1 MGSCGLFYSFP
12 RLKPRASH
20 WINSDLKFYI
30 WDIQKCGFTLFG
42 QLRKENL
49 FLDKTIRQKLF
60 SHIRENAL
68 AKNIHID
75 FINGH
80 IDHIHILV
88 SLNAD
93 QTIANIIQLIKGESS
108 YWINKNKL
116 MPQKFEWQDDYF
128 AVSVSE
134 SGINSVREYIKNQEE
149 HHKKKTFQQEY
160 DEFMERYGFALLQR
174 SPA

>member
-1 MGSCGLFYSFP
+1 MGYVKMWAHLVWATKKREPVLG
-12 RLKPRASH
+12 KN
-20 WINSDLKFYI
+20 I
-30 WDIQKCGFTLFG
+30 
-42 QLRKENL
+42 RKN
-49 FLDKTIRQKLF
+49 IF

-68 AKNIHID
+68 TKNIQID

-80 IDHIHILV
+80 VDHVHILI

-93 QTIANIIQLIKGESS
+93 QTIANTIQLIKGESS

-116 MPQKFEWQDDYF
+116 TPQKFEWQDDYF

-134 SGINSVREYIKNQEE
+134 SGIDKVRDYIKNQEE

-160 DEFMERYGFALLQR
+160 DEFMERYGFELMR
-174 SPA
+174 STG